1 MKNILKISALLTAG
15 MMIFAGCQKDG
26 LSTDQYD
33 KDTVALSAYGPQP
46 VVRGGQLRFLGSNL
60 DRIAEVV
67 IPGVSPI
74 TEIEVVQAGV
84 PSEIRIT
91 VPKDGPE
98 PGHVVLRTGD
108 GIELTTKTELTYSE
122 PIVLEAF
129 SPASV
134 RPGDVLTITGDY
146 LNLIH
151 EVIFAEE
158 VLVSEKDFD
167 SHSRYEIKVKVPAA
181 AQTGVIGIGDI
192 DMTLPEN
199 EGLFPNVINSEEELT
214 VALPTVTAVS
224 PSGVRPGDEVTITG
238 TLMDCISS
246 VVFSGATPVTEFD
259 SQSATEIVVTVP
271 SDVHDG
277 PVTCVAASGIEIR
290 SEQSVTVDLPVVTDV
305 EAESVFK
312 AGLKVTISG
321 TDLDMVTGVTFSGDA
336 VAEFSYS
343 DNAITATIPETAV
356 DGVIILAT
364 AAEKSVETEAV
375 TLVKPVITGFGS
387 SEILAGDDFT
397 IIGTDLDLVKGV
409 TLNGVE
415 CTFTPDDSGQL
426 TVNTVATST
435 SGKVSVTAANGYR
448 ADSPS
453 ELTVTPRTI
462 TVVSEITASVTAGE
476 NVTMKGSN
484 FNMIEAIYLGESK
497 VTSFV
502 SRSDTE
508 IVFTVPAAVVPGT
521 YYPEFVLTTG
531 ERENSPRA
539 VEVQGAVVI
548 KTIWTGSWS
557 AGSWSGNQDLA
568 WGGYDWSSV
577 DLSAGK
583 VTLVAEVEQ
592 DASAQ
597 WWQFM
602 LKTGT
607 SWADLAGMSQI
618 DMVQGQTIVEVPL
631 TQTMLDDLIANN
643 GLIITGCNYTLKT
656 LSLRIE

>member
-290 SEQSVTVDLPVVTDV
+290 SEQSVTVGLPVVTDV

-336 VAEFSYS
+336 AAEFSYS

-415 CTFTPDDSGQL
+415 CTFTADDSGQL

-448 ADSPS
+448 GDSSS
-453 ELTVTPRTI
+453 ELTVTPKTI

-602 LKTGT
+602 LKTCT

>member
-192 DMTLPEN
+192 DMTQPEN

-336 VAEFSYS
+336 AAEFSYS
-343 DNAITATIPETAV
+343 DNAITATIPETAI
-356 DGVIILAT
+356 DGVITLAT

-415 CTFTPDDSGQL
+415 CTFTADDSGQL

-448 ADSPS
+448 GDSPS
-453 ELTVTPRTI
+453 ELTVTPKTI

-557 AGSWSGNQDLA
+557 AGNWSGNQDLA

-607 SWADLAGMSQI
+607 SWAELAGMSQI

>member
-1 MKNILKISALLTAG
+1 MKNILKISALLAAG

-60 DRIAEVV
+60 DRITEVV

-290 SEQSVTVDLPVVTDV
+290 SEQSVTVGLPVVTDV

-387 SEILAGDDFT
+387 DEVLAGDDFT

-448 ADSPS
+448 GDSPS
-453 ELTVTPRTI
+453 ELTVTPKTI

>member
-15 MMIFAGCQKDG
+15 MMIFAGCRKDG

-60 DRIAEVV
+60 DRITEVV

-129 SPASV
+129 SPVSV

-167 SHSRYEIKVKVPAA
+167 SHSRYEIRVKVPAA

-277 PVTCVAASGIEIR
+277 PVTCVAASGIGIR

-312 AGLKVTISG
+312 AGLNVTISG

-336 VAEFSYS
+336 AAEFSYS
-343 DNAITATIPETAV
+343 DNAITATIPETAI
-356 DGVIILAT
+356 DGVITLAT

-415 CTFTPDDSGQL
+415 CTFTADDSGQL

-448 ADSPS
+448 GDSPS
-453 ELTVTPRTI
+453 ELTVTPKTI

-539 VEVQGAVVI
+539 VEVQGAVVM
-548 KTIWTGSWS
+548 KTIWTGSWA
-557 AGSWSGNQDLA
+557 AGNWGGNQDLA

>member
-1 MKNILKISALLTAG
+1 MKNILKISALLAAG

-277 PVTCVAASGIEIR
+277 PVICVAASGIEIR

-336 VAEFSYS
+336 AAEFSYS
-343 DNAITATIPETAV
+343 DNAITATIPETAI
-356 DGVIILAT
+356 DGVITLAT

-387 SEILAGDDFT
+387 DEVLAGDDFT

-448 ADSPS
+448 GDSPS
-453 ELTVTPRTI
+453 ELTVTPKTI

>member
-60 DRIAEVV
+60 DRITEVV

-192 DMTLPEN
+192 DMTQPEN

-356 DGVIILAT
+356 DGVITLAT

-387 SEILAGDDFT
+387 DEVLAGDDFT

-415 CTFTPDDSGQL
+415 CTFTADDSGQL

-448 ADSPS
+448 GDSPS
-453 ELTVTPRTI
+453 ELTVTPKTI

>member
-192 DMTLPEN
+192 DMTQPEN

>member
-1 MKNILKISALLTAG
+1 

-192 DMTLPEN
+192 DMTQPEN

-387 SEILAGDDFT
+387 DEILAGDDFT

-448 ADSPS
+448 GDSPS
-453 ELTVTPRTI
+453 ELTVTPKTI

>member
-192 DMTLPEN
+192 DMTQPEN

-336 VAEFSYS
+336 AAEFSYS
-343 DNAITATIPETAV
+343 DNAITATIPETAI
-356 DGVIILAT
+356 DGVITLAT

-387 SEILAGDDFT
+387 DEVLAGDDFT

-448 ADSPS
+448 GDSPS
-453 ELTVTPRTI
+453 ELTVTPKTI